1 MNRALE
7 AALKAPV
14 VMYDVGLG
22 CVVGHR
28 FLLLTH
34 RGRKSGLVH
43 RTMLEVLRWEPGS
56 RTAYV
61 ISGLGRGS
69 QWLKNLQAGQ
79 GLEVRCG
86 GDRFVPTHRLL
97 TTDEAAVVLEDYER
111 AHGLAAR
118 LIPGV
123 LNRLADVDYD
133 GTDASRRRVVEQLPI
148 LALTPALH

>member
-1 MNRALE
+1 
-7 AALKAPV
+7 
-14 VMYDVGLG
+14 
-22 CVVGHR
+22 
-28 FLLLTH
+28 
-34 RGRKSGLVH
+34 
-43 RTMLEVLRWEPGS
+43 
-56 RTAYV
+56 
-61 ISGLGRGS
+61 
-69 QWLKNLQAGQ
+69 
-79 GLEVRCG
+79 VRCG

-148 LALTPALH
+148 LTLTPALH